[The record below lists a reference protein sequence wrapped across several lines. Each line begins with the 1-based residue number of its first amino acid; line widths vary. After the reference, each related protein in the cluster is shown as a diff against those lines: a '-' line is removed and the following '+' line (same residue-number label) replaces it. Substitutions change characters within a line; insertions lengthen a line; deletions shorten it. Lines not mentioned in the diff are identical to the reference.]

1 MDLQARKP
9 IFIFLTALL
18 LMAMA
23 SACTTRSISGSQTSF
38 PGAQLSIPEPTSIQL
53 STVELGT
60 VTQYLSPELWGL
72 LYQQVTEETVPER
85 VSVMIYENKVDT
97 TPGLSDYITAAGG
110 TSSGDMLWEVP
121 SSLLQSLVLRPDVAK
136 MWLQTDRT
144 TRHVSTDPYPTLGLN
159 DALDDVVEAHAAG
172 VPAGQAALYS
182 FFMKDGQILVSVTAP
197 DVATET
203 AIRTWLT
210 TRNIFL
216 HSQTQSGARDTLYIM
231 VVLPVEQILPLAQAY
246 PSATL
251 EGEDLISPGIT
262 LSRAHW
268 DAEILEA
275 STTPVDWWTTPL
287 ASDGTSGGSTI
298 PQLW

>member
-1 MDLQARKP
+1 MHLQARKP

-38 PGAQLSIPEPTSIQL
+38 PGAQLSTPEPTSIQL
-53 STVELGT
+53 STVDLGFGT
-60 VTQYLSPELWGL
+60 EYLSPELWGL
-72 LYQQVTEETVPER
+72 LYQQIAGATVPER
-85 VSVMIYENKVDT
+85 VSVLILENKVEPT
-97 TPGLSDYITAAGG
+97 VSLSDYITAAGG
-110 TSSGDMLWEVP
+110 SSSGDRLWEVP
-121 SSLLQSLVLRPDVAK
+121 TSLLQSLVLRPDVAR
-136 MWLQTDRT
+136 MWLQTNRT
-144 TRHVSTDPYPTLGLN
+144 TGHVSTDPYPTLGLN

-172 VPAGQAALYS
+172 VPAEQAALYD
-182 FFMKDGQILVSVTAP
+182 FFAKDGRIMVVVTAP

-203 AIRTWLT
+203 AVRAWMT

-216 HSQTQSGARDTLYIM
+216 HPQTLSGARDTLYIT
-231 VVLPVEQILPLAQAY
+231 VVLPVDQILPLAQAY

-251 EGEDLISPGIT
+251 EGEALLSHRLT
-262 LSRAHW
+262 LSREHW

-275 STTPVDWWTTPL
+275 SISPVDWWSTAPG
-287 ASDGTSGGSTI
+287 SDGPSGASTI